1 MSVTAIHSRVGK
13 EHDGRWS
20 IFVAL
25 VKGEKTVVPFVGRNH
40 PLTASTYDT
49 HGEAMEAVRKLV
61 NEALGLPPA
70 RVAGSEVA
78 G

>member
-1 MSVTAIHSRVGK
+1 MSVTAIHSRVGIRR
-13 EHDGRWS
+13 DGRWD
-20 IFVAL
+20 IFVAV
-25 VKGEKTVVPFVGRNH
+25 VKNHAGVVPFVGRNH
-40 PLTASTYDT
+40 PLTASTYAT
-49 HGEAMEAVRKLV
+49 HAEAMEAVRKLV

>member
-1 MSVTAIHSRVGK
+1 MNVTAIHSRVGIRR
-13 EHDGRWS
+13 DGRWE

-40 PLTASTYDT
+40 PLTASTYAT
-49 HGEAMEAVRKLV
+49 HGEAMEACRKLV
-61 NEALGLPPA
+61 NEALGLPTA